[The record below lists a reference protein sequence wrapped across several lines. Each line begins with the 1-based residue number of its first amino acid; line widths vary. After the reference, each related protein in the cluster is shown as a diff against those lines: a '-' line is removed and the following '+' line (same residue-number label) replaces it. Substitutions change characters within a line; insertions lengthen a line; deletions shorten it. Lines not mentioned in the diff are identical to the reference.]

1 MFDTSHLHPMIV
13 HFPIAIVM
21 VGFLFEICA
30 LLFKK
35 QEWLP
40 KASYWLLLLGT
51 LAAIVAYISG
61 ELFTSDFSGTAAI
74 VKHTHETLAAITLV
88 TLIINSI
95 LKIYIMRKHLENTGL
110 RWVSLALYLLSAI
123 CVGITGF
130 YGGNLV
136 YNYMMP
142 L

>member
-21 VGFLFEICA
+21 VGFLFEICSF
-30 LLFKK
+30 LFKK
-35 QEWLP
+35 GEWLP

-51 LAAIVAYISG
+51 LAAIAASITG
-61 ELFTSDFSGTAAI
+61 GLFTSDFSGTAAI
-74 VKHTHETLAAITLV
+74 VKQTHETLAAITVV
-88 TLIINSI
+88 TLLINSI
-95 LKIYIMRKHLENTGL
+95 LKIYIKRKHKENTSL
-110 RWVSLALYLLSAI
+110 RWISLALYVLSAI
-123 CVGITGF
+123 SVGLTGF

>member
-13 HFPIAIVM
+13 HFPIALVM
-21 VGFLFEICA
+21 VGFLFEICT
-30 LLFKK
+30 LIFKK
-35 QEWLP
+35 EVWLP

-51 LAAIVAYISG
+51 LAGIFAYVSG

-74 VKHTHETLAAITLV
+74 VKRTHETLAAITLV

-95 LKIYIMRKHLENTGL
+95 LKIYINRKHLEHTGL
-110 RWVSLALYLLSAI
+110 RWVSFALYLLSAI